1 MKLLFILIPLALTDL
16 PSFAQNEEYVCIP
29 CGNDCDK
36 VVHTKSGNCPSCHMK
51 LIKKKDFEFKNLTVE
66 EFCNRIDANPDAV
79 ILDVRSES
87 EFKGRGLRST
97 YGHFKNA
104 ININITDLK
113 DRLSELN
120 KFKERE
126 VLVYCSHSVR
136 SPQASLLLTEN
147 GFKNVANMAG
157 GVSTIKSVR
166 SDCLKKNYIEHK

>member
-1 MKLLFILIPLALTDL
+1 MKHLIILLALAFATVSSL
-16 PSFAQNEEYVCIP
+16 AQNKEYVCTP

-36 VVHTKSGNCPSCHMK
+36 VVHPKPGTCPSCHMK
-51 LIKKKDFEFKNLTVE
+51 LIEKRDFQFKNLSVD
-66 EFCNRIDANPDAV
+66 EFCSRINSNPEAV

-104 ININITDLK
+104 ININITELK
-113 DRLSELN
+113 DRLGELKN
-120 KFKERE
+120 FKDRE

-147 GFKNVANMAG
+147 GFKNVSNMAG
-157 GVSTIKSVR
+157 GVSTIKSVNN
-166 SDCLKKNYIEHK
+166 DCLKKNYIEHK